1 MANQPTNVT
10 RLERDLCKAG
20 LSDIGAVLSL
30 HPDANDE
37 GHEWYGE
44 YITVCPGGVH
54 VDFWDRYSEK
64 AVRMNAH
71 MSAEKLIK
79 VAKTLA
85 ECDTK
90 NHIGIEV
97 IVPVRTA
104 VAVCQTLAN
113 RR

>member
-1 MANQPTNVT
+1 MASKPTNIT

-20 LSDIGAVLSL
+20 LSDIGAVMPLE
-30 HPDANDE
+30 PDSNDE
-37 GHEWYGE
+37 GHEWYRE
-44 YITVCPGGVH
+44 HMTAKPGGIH
-54 VDFWDRYSEK
+54 IEFWDRYSEK

-79 VAKTLA
+79 VAETLA
-85 ECDTK
+85 ECATK
-90 NHIGIEV
+90 NDIGIEV

>member
-1 MANQPTNVT
+1 MASKPTNIT

-20 LSDIGAVLSL
+20 LSDIGPVFSL
-30 HPDANDE
+30 EPDVNDE
-37 GHEWYGE
+37 GREWYGE
-44 YITVCPGGVH
+44 VMSVNAGGVS
-54 VDFWDRYSEK
+54 VEFYDRYSEK
-64 AVRMNAH
+64 AVEMNAH
-71 MSAEKLIK
+71 MSADKLIK

-90 NHIGIEV
+90 NRIGIKV